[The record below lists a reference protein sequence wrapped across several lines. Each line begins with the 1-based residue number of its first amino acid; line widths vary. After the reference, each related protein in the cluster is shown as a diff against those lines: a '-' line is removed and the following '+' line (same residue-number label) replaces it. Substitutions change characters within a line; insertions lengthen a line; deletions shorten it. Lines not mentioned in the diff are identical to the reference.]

1 MCRYNSVGFFQIAKL
16 TMLPLSA
23 VLNMYLTGDKP
34 SNYVMLAL
42 GWISL
47 GVAVTSVTDVQV
59 NFAGC
64 VFAGIAV
71 CCTVLNQVNSS
82 PHLLNSDPDARPRFP
97 IVDVVLISRE

>member
-1 MCRYNSVGFFQIAKL
+1 
-16 TMLPLSA
+16 MLPLSA

-47 GVAVTSVTDVQV
+47 GVALTSVTDVQV

-82 PHLLNSDPDARPRFP
+82 PHPPNSDSDARPRFP
-97 IVDVVLISRE
+97 IVDVDVVSRE